1 MSSESL
7 NPNQPVFT
15 AADLIAHQRAR
26 GLLPDIASPESVILT
41 FQRELMDYAVHKYR
55 TKRFK
60 LFGGELYLFKG
71 TDNRIGLIGGFGA
84 GSPAMAAVVD
94 QLAAFGVRRF
104 VAIGLA
110 GSLQP
115 DLNTGSLVIST
126 SAIRGEGV
134 SQHYLSPYPTV
145 DSSEEMV
152 RGLSEILTK
161 HNQHHIL
168 GTTWTTDAP
177 FRELRKIVLEHQR
190 AGVLAVD
197 MEAAALLSVA
207 RSMNLSAVAAF
218 SIADQLAD
226 GHWKMSNDLRPAQ
239 KGLTILFD
247 AVFEYLTL

>member
-1 MSSESL
+1 MSLESL

-41 FQRELMDYAVHKYR
+41 FQHELMDYAVHKYR

-71 TDNRIGLIGGFGA
+71 ADNRIGLIAGFGA
-84 GSPAMAAVVD
+84 GSPATAAVVD

-110 GSLQP
+110 GGLQP
-115 DLNTGSLVIST
+115 ELKAGSLVIST
-126 SAIRGEGV
+126 TAIRGEGV
-134 SQHYLSPYPTV
+134 SQHYLPPHATV
-145 DSSEEMV
+145 NSSDDLV
-152 RGLSEILTK
+152 RGLSETLMK
-161 HNQHHIL
+161 HSQPHTAGL
-168 GTTWTTDAP
+168 TWTTDAP

-207 RSMNLSAVAAF
+207 RSMELSAVAAF

-226 GHWKMSNDLRPAQ
+226 GQWKMSNDLRSAQ

-247 AVFEYLTL
+247 AMFEYLSL